1 MAGYTPGKVIECT
14 VDSVPQ
20 AKGPKDTIARLM
32 RRDPDASKALR
43 AGQRIR
49 RQTTPT
55 TGRGG
60 RVWYIR
66 PRCGKVVKV
75 LPGQTWKMTFTP
87 DIAKDLE
94 SVSSYVSV
102 K

>member
-1 MAGYTPGKVIECT
+1 MATYTPGKMIECT
-14 VDSVPQ
+14 IQSVPL

-32 RRDPDASKALR
+32 RRDPATAKALR

-75 LPGQTWKMTFTP
+75 AKGQSWQMPYTP
-87 DIAKDLE
+87 DIARDLE
-94 SVSSYVSV
+94 SVASYLSV